1 MSDPFIGEIK
11 VVPWSFA
18 PRGWALCNGQL
29 LPISQNQALFSVI
42 GATYGGDGKTT
53 FALPDFRGRIP
64 LHRTSAAPVGFSGGE
79 ETHTLIGAEMAGHG
93 HGTTGAPLGPDQP
106 GPGGNLWA
114 QTQFR
119 VLDRHAGLRDEQ
131 WRMRSR
137 GRRRASPQPASVPG
151 PELHDRF
158 GRHLP
163 QPELRGFDGKPLPR

>member
-114 QTQFR
+114 QTQSAYSTGTPDSAMNSGGCAPAGGDEPHPNLPPYL
-119 VLDRHAGLRDEQ
+119 VLNFMIALVGIFPSQ
-131 WRMRSR
+131 N
-137 GRRRASPQPASVPG
+137 
-151 PELHDRF
+151 
-158 GRHLP
+158 
-163 QPELRGFDGKPLPR
+163 